1 MALTSKVFSVLPSTP
16 SPSVVAEEVLSA
28 LRFEVGQLLFGI
40 KDALLVWQNGLTDF
54 FSIN

>member
-1 MALTSKVFSVLPSTP
+1 MAPTSKVFSVLPSTP
-16 SPSVVAEEVLSA
+16 NPSVVAEEVLLA
-28 LRFEVGQLLFGI
+28 LRFEVDQLLFGI